1 MVLVRKIG
9 LYRIGGNMK
18 SWTPLWST
26 IVTSTLWSES
36 KDVRILFVTLLALK
50 DADGVVMGTTVGLAR
65 LANLQY
71 EECAKALKVL
81 EGPDKRSDT
90 LQEFDGRRIEKVE
103 GGWRIL
109 NHAKYREMIQTIKRR
124 EYQRQKQAEYRE
136 KRKRSETNPMGP
148 QHPTPG
154 ELSYLAKCKA
164 GTIDP
169 NTHEP
174 VREYVLEGDDV
185 A

>member
-1 MVLVRKIG
+1 
-9 LYRIGGNMK
+9 MK

-124 EYQRQKQAEYRE
+124 EYQRQKQAEYRM
-136 KRKRSETNPMGP
+136 KRRNNGGN
-148 QHPTPG
+148 QLVG
-154 ELSYLAKCKA
+154 EGTHARICQEEGLEA
-164 GTIDP
+164 GDEYQERIEEEIAG
-169 NTHEP
+169 N
-174 VREYVLEGDDV
+174 REGGN
-185 A
+185 